1 VSLRWFE
8 RGRVILHPRE
18 VTLERS
24 SFGLQ
29 GRRVHRQ
36 VLRCQLADE
45 SLPWELPL
53 EMLRSAL
60 AAGNIR
66 DVQFEI
72 VLSGHFVRYALV
84 PWSDQVGRQERQ
96 AYLRHYFVSA
106 YGEAARGWDLR
117 MCEPQPDENTLASGV
132 EPALLE
138 ALRQILGEFSCNARA
153 VHPYLMIAANTCRR
167 HAPRGD
173 FWLAVTEAD
182 RLCLAH
188 LAQDGWKSVRQHA
201 LQPGARE
208 SLFAQFESLLARESM
223 LGGDLEQSW
232 PVLLH
237 GPLSANFP
245 SLPGRQVIRTATS
258 KDKAAGSDEN
268 YRQALWA

>member
-8 RGRVILHPRE
+8 RGRVILHPRQ

-24 SFGLQ
+24 MLGLR
-29 GRRVHRQ
+29 GYRVHRQ
-36 VLRCQLADE
+36 VLRCEPLDKALQ
-45 SLPWELPL
+45 WELPL

-60 AAGNIR
+60 VAGNIR
-66 DVQFEI
+66 NVQFDI
-72 VLSGHFVRYALV
+72 VLSGHFVRFALV
-84 PWSDQVGRQERQ
+84 PWNEQIVRNERP
-96 AYLRHYFVSA
+96 AYLRHCFVSA

-117 MCEPQPDENTLASGV
+117 MCAPQPDEKALASGV

-138 ALRQILGEFSCNARA
+138 ALRQVLAEFSCAVKA
-153 VHPYLMIAANTCRR
+153 VHPYLMIAANSCRR
-167 HAPRGD
+167 QVPRGN

-188 LAQDGWKSVRQHA
+188 IAQDGWKSVRQHA
-201 LQPGARE
+201 LHPGAGE

-223 LGGDLEQSW
+223 LGGDLEQAW

-237 GPLSANFP
+237 GPLSAHFP
-245 SLPGRQVIRTATS
+245 SLSGRQVIRTTMAM
-258 KDKAAGSDEN
+258 DEAAGSDDG
-268 YRQALWA
+268 YQQALWA